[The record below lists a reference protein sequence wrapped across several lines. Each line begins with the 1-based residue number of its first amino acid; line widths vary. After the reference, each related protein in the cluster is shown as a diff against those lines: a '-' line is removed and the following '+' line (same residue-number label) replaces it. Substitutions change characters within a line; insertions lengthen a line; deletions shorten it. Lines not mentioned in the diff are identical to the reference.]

1 MAATAYI
8 GLGGNLGDRRAFLN
22 RRWRRCAAGRASR

>member
-8 GLGGNLGDRRAFLN
+8 GLGGNLGDRRAFLD
-22 RRWRRCAAGRASR
+22 RALERCAAGRASR